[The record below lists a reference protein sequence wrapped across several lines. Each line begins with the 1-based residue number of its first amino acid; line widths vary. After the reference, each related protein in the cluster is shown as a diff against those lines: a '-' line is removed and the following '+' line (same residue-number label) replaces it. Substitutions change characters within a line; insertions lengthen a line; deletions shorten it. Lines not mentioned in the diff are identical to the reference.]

1 MEVPQGAE
9 GQDTQTSLQALIK
22 VLAGILCP
30 QLAIQT
36 LKNKACMAHRD
47 SSPEPPAPAELK
59 DVAVTLCSEPSC
71 CTEPPAPKQAP
82 TCPHANSMRD
92 RLSLREAHSAQ
103 CTPGSTLVS
112 PCRPSP
118 RPGPG
123 CPSPPASPGRR
134 VTFQVRSLATPRG
147 RSVSASSATP
157 PSCGSSRTQ
166 LGSPPPHR
174 AHRAGSRLLLPP
186 PLALRGSQGLGGR
199 AAGRS
204 CGDVGAAASLVCG
217 GRCEKEARRREEGAR
232 RRGGTEEGGG
242 QPGVAWES
250 PEPASLKV
258 GSPAPARTCT
268 PETACS
274 KGDSLHFILRTSGV
288 RQLK

>member
-36 LKNKACMAHRD
+36 LENKAWLAHRD

-59 DVAVTLCSEPSC
+59 DVAVTLCPEPSC

-118 RPGPG
+118 RPGPRM
-123 CPSPPASPGRR
+123 PE
-134 VTFQVRSLATPRG
+134 
-147 RSVSASSATP
+147 P
-157 PSCGSSRTQ
+157 PSLTRPPRNFPGAQ
-166 LGSPPPHR
+166 LGHSARPQRLGVLRHAALLRLQPDSAPLSPAAPCAPCGVP
-174 AHRAGSRLLLPP
+174 AA
-186 PLALRGSQGLGGR
+186 AAAAR
-199 AAGRS
+199 AAWEPGT
-204 CGDVGAAASLVCG
+204 
-217 GRCEKEARRREEGAR
+217 RRERCGQELR
-232 RRGGTEEGGG
+232 RRGCCRLAGLRGPLREGGTPEGGG
-242 QPGVAWES
+242 SSAERRDGGGRGSARRGVG
-250 PEPASLKV
+250 EPRARFLEGGVTGAGANLYSGASLQQRRQ
-258 GSPAPARTCT
+258 SALYT
-268 PETACS
+268 PN
-274 KGDSLHFILRTSGV
+274 LRSEAT
-288 RQLK
+288 